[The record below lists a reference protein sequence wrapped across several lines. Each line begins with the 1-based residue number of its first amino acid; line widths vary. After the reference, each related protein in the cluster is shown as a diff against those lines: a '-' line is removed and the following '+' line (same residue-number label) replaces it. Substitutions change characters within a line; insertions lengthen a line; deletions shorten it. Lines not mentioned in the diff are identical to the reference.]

1 MKRFLIVYLI
11 SLICVSVSF
20 SQTDQKEYIVKVQSE
35 NFRIEPSGDILGK
48 LNAGTKVKA
57 IKEEGNW
64 IKIQIEGYI
73 WKPSVTTDPTDVVG
87 YKIHA
92 MHILLKTEAEANDV
106 LQKLKNGGN
115 FNDLA
120 AQYSID
126 PSVKK
131 NKGDLG
137 AFSKGDLLKEFEDAV
152 LRVKPGETSGVVKS
166 SLGYHIIKRIK

>member
-1 MKRFLIVYLI
+1 MKRLSIVCLILMICI
-11 SLICVSVSF
+11 SISF
-20 SQTDQKEYIVKVQSE
+20 SQTAQKEYIIKVKSD
-35 NFRIEPSGDILGK
+35 NFRSSPSGNILGK
-48 LNAGTKVKA
+48 LNSGTKVKA

-64 IKIQIEGYI
+64 IKVQVEGYV

-106 LQKLKNGGN
+106 LQKLKSGGN

-120 AQYSID
+120 TQYSTD

-137 AFSKGDLLKEFEDAV
+137 VFSKGDLLNEFEDAV
-152 LRVKPGETSGVVKS
+152 LRVKPGETSGVVKT
-166 SLGYHIIKRIK
+166 SLGYHIIKRIR